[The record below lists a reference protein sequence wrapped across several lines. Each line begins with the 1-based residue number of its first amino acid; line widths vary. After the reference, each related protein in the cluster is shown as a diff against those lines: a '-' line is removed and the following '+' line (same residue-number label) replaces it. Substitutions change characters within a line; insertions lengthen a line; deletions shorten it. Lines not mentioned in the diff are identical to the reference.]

1 MTPPSALPRSL
12 AAAAMAAVLLTG
24 CASSGNAPGTGTT
37 TGQTTSTTAITR
49 DVLIPLG
56 RPGAQATVDNF
67 AIAPWS
73 AEHGECSPV
82 RTATTGATFETA
94 YYPSQKDATV
104 HISLTLDSA
113 GRLIRSTESHGRMY
127 MPPPGVAGQATPAIA
142 AADDAAGITIILDY
156 QTDVGALMRSER
168 GNPMQSM
175 AVSTRAVGE
184 LALLGSPA
192 DKARAAARMCGVGQ
206 YASARAEPP
215 SVPGT
220 RSPQGPDDVAR
231 DFFDAVGNERWTAAA
246 ADLDSAA
253 LVRFRLDAIRGLL
266 GYAKSVTAA
275 GANPAHGISWSS
287 VADTNV
293 FARYDTVSVITQGD
307 STTVG
312 ALAHLA
318 PAAFAARA
326 LEIAYTPRVGREQYT
341 VLGSVSE
348 GDSVAHVVYRGD
360 FAGMRMGDASLSR
373 SLMHLRR
380 VGSAWKIAPQESVLQ
395 PYDIINGAAN
405 YRMMRQRQGN

>member
-1 MTPPSALPRSL
+1 MIAPSALPRSF
-12 AAAAMAAVLLTG
+12 AAAAMAAAFLAG
-24 CASSGNAPGTGTT
+24 CGSAGNAPSAAPAPANTKT
-37 TGQTTSTTAITR
+37 ITR

-56 RPGAQATVDNF
+56 RPGGEATVDNF

-82 RTATTGATFETA
+82 RTATTGATFATA
-94 YYPSQKDATV
+94 YYPSRRDATV

-127 MPPPGVAGQATPAIA
+127 MPPPGVTVQPTPASA
-142 AADDAAGITIILDY
+142 AAGDTPGITIILDY
-156 QTDVGALMRSER
+156 ETDVGALMRSER
-168 GNPMQSM
+168 GKPMQSM

-192 DKARAAARMCGVGQ
+192 DKALAAARMCHMGK
-206 YASARAEPP
+206 YATVQTETP
-215 SVPGT
+215 SVPRT
-220 RSPQGPDDVAR
+220 RSPQVPDDVAR
-231 DFFDAVGNERWTAAA
+231 DFFDAVGNERWNAEA

-266 GYAKSVTAA
+266 GYAKSVMAA
-275 GANPAHGISWSS
+275 GANPLHGIGWSS
-287 VADTNV
+287 TADTNV

-312 ALAHLA
+312 ALARLA

-326 LEIAYTPRVGREQYT
+326 LAIVYTPRVGRERCT

-348 GDSVAHVVYRGD
+348 GDSLAHVVYRRD
-360 FAGMRMGDASLSR
+360 FAGLRLGDASLSR

-380 VGSAWKIAPQESVLQ
+380 VGSEWKIAPQESVIQ
-395 PYDIINGAAN
+395 TFDIINAATS
-405 YRMMRQRQGN
+405 YRMVRQRQGN